1 MLLIFCVKCVSYH
14 IPCNRTCLR
23 RDTRTTEFLIQVL
36 LEASSASGYSST
48 TTDSRADSFH
58 FPSSSYFL
66 TSASKRPS
74 EAMELDLP
82 PEQVPPLADLAAAI
96 HRAAA
101 AAVALS
107 EPSPSS
113 HAAAAVAALRD
124 AHAAIG
130 SFLSRLDSTAASSGD
145 EQPMMEDGREEAEQ
159 MVEEVKEG
167 LRECALQGSKRRKR
181 PVPPSWPLGRRTS
194 GSCEA
199 AEAAAVPPLDV
210 EGRRRAAMDLLLQF
224 HA

>member
-1 MLLIFCVKCVSYH
+1 VSFFIIFRITVRVYIEIHVQLSFLFRYFWKLPAVTAPPPQKAARILS
-14 IPCNRTCLR
+14 TSR
-23 RDTRTTEFLIQVL
+23 R
-36 LEASSASGYSST
+36 SS
-48 TTDSRADSFH
+48 
-58 FPSSSYFL
+58 PPPSYFL
-66 TSASKRPS
+66 TSASKHPS

-82 PEQVPPLADLAAAI
+82 LEQVPPLADLAAA
-96 HRAAA
+96 AAA
-101 AAVALS
+101 ALS

-145 EQPMMEDGREEAEQ
+145 EQPMMEDGGEEAEQ
-159 MVEEVKEG
+159 MTDEVKEG

-199 AEAAAVPPLDV
+199 AEAAAAPTLDV
-210 EGRRRAAMDLLLQF
+210 EGRRRVAMDLLLQF

>member
-1 MLLIFCVKCVSYH
+1 
-14 IPCNRTCLR
+14 
-23 RDTRTTEFLIQVL
+23 
-36 LEASSASGYSST
+36 
-48 TTDSRADSFH
+48 
-58 FPSSSYFL
+58 
-66 TSASKRPS
+66 
-74 EAMELDLP
+74 MELDLP
-82 PEQVPPLADLAAAI
+82 PEQAPPLADLAAAI

-101 AAVALS
+101 AAAALS
-107 EPSPSS
+107 APSPSS

-130 SFLSRLDSTAASSGD
+130 SFLARLDSPAASFGD
-145 EQPMMEDGREEAEQ
+145 DQPMEDGGEEEGAEQ
-159 MVEEVKEG
+159 MVGEVEDG
-167 LRECALQGSKRRKR
+167 LRDCALQGSKRRKR

-199 AEAAAVPPLDV
+199 AEAAAPLPLDV

>member
-1 MLLIFCVKCVSYH
+1 VSFIIFRVTVRVYIEIHVQLSFLFRYFWKHPAPAVIAPPPQTAARILS
-14 IPCNRTCLR
+14 TSR
-23 RDTRTTEFLIQVL
+23 R
-36 LEASSASGYSST
+36 SS
-48 TTDSRADSFH
+48 
-58 FPSSSYFL
+58 PSSSYFL

-124 AHAAIG
+124 AHSAIG

>member
-1 MLLIFCVKCVSYH
+1 MLLIFCVKCVIFIIFRITVRVYIEIHVQLSFLFRYFWKLPAVTAPPPQKAAR
-14 IPCNRTCLR
+14 ILSTSR
-23 RDTRTTEFLIQVL
+23 R
-36 LEASSASGYSST
+36 SS
-48 TTDSRADSFH
+48 
-58 FPSSSYFL
+58 PPPSYFL
-66 TSASKRPS
+66 TSASKHPS

-82 PEQVPPLADLAAAI
+82 LEQVPPLADLAAA
-96 HRAAA
+96 
-101 AAVALS
+101 AVAALS

-145 EQPMMEDGREEAEQ
+145 EQPMMEDGGEEAEQ
-159 MVEEVKEG
+159 MTDEVKEG

-199 AEAAAVPPLDV
+199 AEAAAAPTLDV
-210 EGRRRAAMDLLLQF
+210 EGRRRVAMDLLLQF